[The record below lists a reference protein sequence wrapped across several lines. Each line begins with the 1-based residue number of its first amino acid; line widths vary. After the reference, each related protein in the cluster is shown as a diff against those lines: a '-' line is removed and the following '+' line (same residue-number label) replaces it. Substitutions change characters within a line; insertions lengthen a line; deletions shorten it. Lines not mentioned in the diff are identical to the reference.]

1 MTSIPL
7 DFKED
12 AICLSGLTGTKL
24 KCEVIRDYY
33 FFWWGIT
40 SGGPKANFSY
50 NTAIVELNA
59 ATGEVY
65 IEETNETVLGSSGHA
80 MDLKVTRSPDTRNL
94 TVVLIEENANC
105 YSHLKNVIPRRWP
118 SISITAAE
126 NSTSANSSRVFLL
139 NKTLDEAL
147 DTIDMIPNL
156 GNSLYFFD
164 PLRAVSYSIV
174 QRVATKR
181 IRSFLKTGTEFFIFV
196 FTSDWFLGRKDFA
209 PLPTTLDE
217 TKWEEKEKETVTQAD
232 DFFGNNEWRDKI
244 LTNDSI
250 EEREHRLI
258 QLYMYTLHK
267 WFRYILPL
275 PFKPRESQVFHII
288 LCSNFEAG
296 VRATKDF
303 YCLKTGNP
311 KYAPDNEQVLTTFR
325 KLHPEL
331 WKGIKGNRLPLQWK
345 MLWRTIK
352 DHEQGVCDAFC
363 RDFGNLER
371 ATWVVQDSLDWLEKQ
386 GYILRFHIENPLWP
400 DSFVRYRLNWR
411 FIKDK
416 LGIDPPAPLVP
427 LFSGDA

>member
-24 KCEVIRDYY
+24 KCEVIQDYY

-40 SGGPKANFSY
+40 SGGSKADFPY

-65 IEETNETVLGSSGHA
+65 IEESDETVLGSSGHA
-80 MDLKVTRSPDTRNL
+80 MDLKVGRSPATRNL
-94 TVVLIEENANC
+94 TVVLIEENVDC
-105 YSHLKNVIPRRWP
+105 YGHLKRVISRRWP

-126 NSTSANSSRVFLL
+126 NSIPANLSKVFLL
-139 NKTLDEAL
+139 NKKLDEAL
-147 DTIDMIPNL
+147 DIIDTIPDL

-174 QRVATKR
+174 ERVATKR

-209 PLPTTLDE
+209 PLPMTLDE
-217 TKWEEKEKETVTQAD
+217 AKWKQKERETVDQAD
-232 DFFGNNEWRDKI
+232 DFFGNKEWRDKI
-244 LTNDSI
+244 LTNESI
-250 EEREHRLI
+250 EERERRLI
-258 QLYMYTLHK
+258 QLYRYTLHK
-267 WFRYILPL
+267 WFRYVLPL

-303 YCLKTGNP
+303 YCSKTGNP
-311 KYAPDNEQVLTTFR
+311 KYAPDNDQTVKIFK

-331 WKGIKGNRLPLQWK
+331 WKNISGNRLPLQWK
-345 MLWRTIK
+345 ILWRTIK
-352 DHEQGVCDAFC
+352 DHEQGICDAFC
-363 RDFGNLER
+363 RDFRNLEH

-386 GYILRFHIENPLWP
+386 GYILRFYIENPSWIYSYP
-400 DSFVRYRLNWR
+400 RYRLNWHS
-411 FIKDK
+411 IKEK

-427 LFSGDA
+427 LFSGGA